1 MFIGLVE
8 NGILAVRAITTRWYI
23 ECISWYALHLCPR
36 AQGGFAV
43 DFNLSSDQK
52 KLVAAFRAFGTETFT
67 PDHVSQWCRDQ
78 GLPDDVMK
86 RFADT
91 YFKSVDKRLSSV
103 TGHTLLDQALIIEE
117 LSRCAGAT
125 LPFQNDL
132 FNLQIVDALSAAGNL
147 DPVLDEYRSTGRLMF
162 ALAIS
167 EPEGGSDVMSMK
179 TNTKT
184 LDGKIVL
191 NGRKSYVNNGEY
203 APYIVVAAIDADA
216 ENDDPYPALALWLVP
231 RNLKGIAAVPIDKIG
246 QDMLPFASLSFQDVE
261 LKPEYRISSD
271 QGDFRRLFQMLE
283 YGRVLLCASSLG
295 MAQAAMEDACAHARS
310 RKAFGVQVGRFQQ
323 IETMLTDMELRL
335 TNMRAILYR
344 AAWAV
349 DEGDPDRRLAVSLM
363 KQYIPKTAVE
373 VASDGMQ
380 ILGGLGYTESSR
392 PCRVWRDC
400 RGNQIAEGTDQIM
413 VYIAA
418 PLIAEKYRDF

>member
-1 MFIGLVE
+1 M
-8 NGILAVRAITTRWYI
+8 
-23 ECISWYALHLCPR
+23 
-36 AQGGFAV
+36 
-43 DFNLSSDQK
+43 DFNLSSEQK
-52 KLVAAFRAFGTETFT
+52 KLVASFRAFGTEVFT
-67 PDHVSQWCRDQ
+67 PDHVSQWCKDQ

-86 RFADT
+86 RFVDT
-91 YFKSVDKRLSSV
+91 YYKFADKESTSAA
-103 TGHTLLDQALIIEE
+103 GHSLLDQALIIEE

-132 FNLQIVDALSAAGNL
+132 FNLQIVDALSEAGNV
-147 DPVLDEYRSTGRLMF
+147 DSAVADYRETGRLMF

-167 EPEGGSDVMSMK
+167 EPDGGSDVMSMK
-179 TNTKT
+179 TSTRT

-216 ENDDPYPALALWLVP
+216 QTDDSYPALALWLVP

-261 LKPEYRISSD
+261 LKPEYRISAEH
-271 QGDFRRLFQMLE
+271 GDFRRLFQMLE

-335 TNMRAILYR
+335 TNMRSILYR

-349 DEGDPDRRLAVSLM
+349 DKGDSGRRLAVALM
-363 KQYIPKTAVE
+363 KRYIPETSVE
-373 VASDGMQ
+373 VASDAMQ

-392 PCRVWRDC
+392 TCRVWRDC

-418 PLIAEKYRDF
+418 PLIVEKYRDF

>member
-1 MFIGLVE
+1 M
-8 NGILAVRAITTRWYI
+8 
-23 ECISWYALHLCPR
+23 
-36 AQGGFAV
+36 
-43 DFNLSSDQK
+43 DFNLSSEQK
-52 KLVAAFRAFGTETFT
+52 KLVASFRAFGTEVFT
-67 PDHVSQWCRDQ
+67 SDHVSQWCKDQ

-86 RFADT
+86 RFVDT
-91 YFKSVDKRLSSV
+91 YYKFADKESTSAA
-103 TGHTLLDQALIIEE
+103 GHSLLDQALIIEE

-132 FNLQIVDALSAAGNL
+132 FNLQIVDALSEAGNV
-147 DPVLDEYRSTGRLMF
+147 DSAVADYRETGRLMF

-167 EPEGGSDVMSMK
+167 EPDGGSDVMSMK
-179 TNTKT
+179 TSTRT

-216 ENDDPYPALALWLVP
+216 QTEDSYPALALWLVP

-261 LKPEYRISSD
+261 LKPEYRISAEH
-271 QGDFRRLFQMLE
+271 GDFRRLFQMLE

-335 TNMRAILYR
+335 TNMRSILYR

-349 DEGDPDRRLAVSLM
+349 DKGDSERRLAVALM
-363 KQYIPKTAVE
+363 KRYIPETSVE
-373 VASDGMQ
+373 VASDAMQ

-392 PCRVWRDC
+392 TCRVWRDC

-418 PLIAEKYRDF
+418 PLIVEKYRDF

>member
-1 MFIGLVE
+1 MRWSNWLYWPAGDFAVA
-8 NGILAVRAITTRWYI
+8 GILFSRVIVRRFCTVVKG
-23 ECISWYALHLCPR
+23 ESPM
-36 AQGGFAV
+36 
-43 DFNLSSDQK
+43 DFNLSSEQK
-52 KLVAAFRAFGTETFT
+52 KLVASFRAFGTEVFT
-67 PDHVSQWCRDQ
+67 PDHVSQWCKDQ

-86 RFADT
+86 RFVDT
-91 YFKSVDKRLSSV
+91 YYKFADKESTSAA
-103 TGHTLLDQALIIEE
+103 GHSLLDQALIIEE

-132 FNLQIVDALSAAGNL
+132 FNLQIVDALSEAGNV
-147 DPVLDEYRSTGRLMF
+147 DSAVADYRERGRLMF

-167 EPEGGSDVMSMK
+167 EPDGGSDVMSMK
-179 TNTKT
+179 TSTRT

-216 ENDDPYPALALWLVP
+216 QTDDSYPALALWLVP

-261 LKPEYRISSD
+261 LKPEYRISAEH
-271 QGDFRRLFQMLE
+271 GDFRRLFQMLE

-295 MAQAAMEDACAHARS
+295 MAQAAMEDACAHACS

-335 TNMRAILYR
+335 TNMRSILYR

-349 DEGDPDRRLAVSLM
+349 DKGDSERRLAVALM
-363 KQYIPKTAVE
+363 KRYIPETSVE
-373 VASDGMQ
+373 VASDAMQ

-392 PCRVWRDC
+392 TCRVWRDC

-418 PLIAEKYRDF
+418 PLIVEKYRDF

>member
-1 MFIGLVE
+1 MRWSNWLYWPAGDFAVA
-8 NGILAVRAITTRWYI
+8 GILFSRVIVRRFCTVVKG
-23 ECISWYALHLCPR
+23 ESPM
-36 AQGGFAV
+36 
-43 DFNLSSDQK
+43 DFNLSSEQK
-52 KLVAAFRAFGTETFT
+52 KLVASFRAFGTEVFT
-67 PDHVSQWCRDQ
+67 PDHVSQWCKDQ

-86 RFADT
+86 RFVDT
-91 YFKSVDKRLSSV
+91 YYKFADKESTSAA
-103 TGHTLLDQALIIEE
+103 GHSLLDQTLIIEE

-132 FNLQIVDALSAAGNL
+132 FNLQIVDALSEAGNV
-147 DPVLDEYRSTGRLMF
+147 DYAVADYRETGRLMF

-167 EPEGGSDVMSMK
+167 EPDGGSDVMSMK
-179 TNTKT
+179 TSTRT

-216 ENDDPYPALALWLVP
+216 QTDDSYPALALWLVP

-261 LKPEYRISSD
+261 LKPEYRISAEH
-271 QGDFRRLFQMLE
+271 GDFRRLFQMLE

-295 MAQAAMEDACAHARS
+295 MAQAAMEDACAHACS

-335 TNMRAILYR
+335 TNMRSILYR

-349 DEGDPDRRLAVSLM
+349 DKGDSERRLAVALM
-363 KQYIPKTAVE
+363 KRYIPETSVE
-373 VASDGMQ
+373 VASDAMQ

-392 PCRVWRDC
+392 TCAC
-400 RGNQIAEGTDQIM
+400 GAIAVATRSLREPIKSWCISQR
-413 VYIAA
+413 
-418 PLIAEKYRDF
+418 L

>member
-1 MFIGLVE
+1 M
-8 NGILAVRAITTRWYI
+8 
-23 ECISWYALHLCPR
+23 
-36 AQGGFAV
+36 
-43 DFNLSSDQK
+43 DFNLTSEQK
-52 KLVAAFRAFGTETFT
+52 KLVASFRAFGTEVFT

-86 RFADT
+86 RFVDL
-91 YFKSVDKRLSSV
+91 YFKYADKKLSRAA
-103 TGHTLLDQALIIEE
+103 GHSLLDQALIIEE

-132 FNLQIVDALSAAGNL
+132 FNLQIVDALSEAGNV
-147 DPVLDEYRSTGRLMF
+147 DSAVSDYRETGRLMF

-167 EPEGGSDVMSMK
+167 EPDGGSDVMSMK

-184 LDGKIVL
+184 HDGKIVL

-203 APYIVVAAIDADA
+203 APYIVVAAIDSDA
-216 ENDDPYPALALWLVP
+216 ETDDAYPALALWLVP

-261 LKPEYRISSD
+261 LKPEYRISAD

-283 YGRVLLCASSLG
+283 FGRVLLCASSLG

-335 TNMRAILYR
+335 TNMRSILYR

-349 DEGDPDRRLAVSLM
+349 DKGDPERRLAVALM
-363 KQYIPKTAVE
+363 KRYIPEAAVK
-373 VASDGMQ
+373 VASDAMQ

-392 PCRVWRDC
+392 TCRVWRDC

-418 PLIAEKYRDF
+418 PLIVEKYRDF

>member
-1 MFIGLVE
+1 M
-8 NGILAVRAITTRWYI
+8 
-23 ECISWYALHLCPR
+23 
-36 AQGGFAV
+36 
-43 DFNLSSDQK
+43 DFNLSSEQK
-52 KLVAAFRAFGTETFT
+52 KLVASFRAFGTEVFT
-67 PDHVSQWCRDQ
+67 PDHVSQWCKDQ

-86 RFADT
+86 RFVDT
-91 YFKSVDKRLSSV
+91 YYKFADKESTSAA
-103 TGHTLLDQALIIEE
+103 GHSLLDQALIIEE

-132 FNLQIVDALSAAGNL
+132 FNLQIVDALSEAGNV
-147 DPVLDEYRSTGRLMF
+147 DSAVADYRETGRLMF

-167 EPEGGSDVMSMK
+167 EPDGGSDVMSMK
-179 TNTKT
+179 TSTRT

-216 ENDDPYPALALWLVP
+216 QTDDSYPALALWLVP

-261 LKPEYRISSD
+261 LKPEYRISAER
-271 QGDFRRLFQMLE
+271 GDFRRLFQMLE

-335 TNMRAILYR
+335 TNMRSILYR

-349 DEGDPDRRLAVSLM
+349 DKGDSERRLAVALM
-363 KQYIPKTAVE
+363 KRYIPETAVE
-373 VASDGMQ
+373 VASDAMQ

-392 PCRVWRDC
+392 TCRVWRDC

-418 PLIAEKYRDF
+418 PLIVEKYRDF

>member
-1 MFIGLVE
+1 MRWSNWLYWPAGDFAVA
-8 NGILAVRAITTRWYI
+8 GILFSRVIVRRFCTVVKG
-23 ECISWYALHLCPR
+23 ESPM
-36 AQGGFAV
+36 
-43 DFNLSSDQK
+43 DFNLSSEQK
-52 KLVAAFRAFGTETFT
+52 KLVASFRAFGTEVFT
-67 PDHVSQWCRDQ
+67 PDHVSQWCKDQ

-86 RFADT
+86 RFVDT
-91 YFKSVDKRLSSV
+91 YYKFADKESTSAAS
-103 TGHTLLDQALIIEE
+103 HSLLDQALIIEE

-132 FNLQIVDALSAAGNL
+132 FNLQIVDALSEAGNV
-147 DPVLDEYRSTGRLMF
+147 DSAVADYRETGRLMF

-167 EPEGGSDVMSMK
+167 EPDGGSDVMSMK
-179 TNTKT
+179 TSTRT

-216 ENDDPYPALALWLVP
+216 QTDDSYPALALWLVP

-261 LKPEYRISSD
+261 LKPEYRISAEH
-271 QGDFRRLFQMLE
+271 GDFRRLFQMLE

-335 TNMRAILYR
+335 TNMRSILYR

-349 DEGDPDRRLAVSLM
+349 DKGDSERRLAVALM
-363 KQYIPKTAVE
+363 KRYIPETSVE
-373 VASDGMQ
+373 VASDAMQ

-392 PCRVWRDC
+392 TCRVWRDC

-418 PLIAEKYRDF
+418 PLIVEKYRDF

>member
-1 MFIGLVE
+1 
-8 NGILAVRAITTRWYI
+8 
-23 ECISWYALHLCPR
+23 
-36 AQGGFAV
+36 
-43 DFNLSSDQK
+43 
-52 KLVAAFRAFGTETFT
+52 
-67 PDHVSQWCRDQ
+67 
-78 GLPDDVMK
+78 MK

-103 TGHTLLDQALIIEE
+103 AGHTLLDQALIIEE

-132 FNLQIVDALSAAGNL
+132 FNLQIVDALSAAGIL

-363 KQYIPKTAVE
+363 KRYIPKTAVE

-392 PCRVWRDC
+392 TCRVWRDC

>member
-1 MFIGLVE
+1 MRWSNWLYWPAGDFAVA
-8 NGILAVRAITTRWYI
+8 GILFSRVIVRRFCTVVKG
-23 ECISWYALHLCPR
+23 ESPM
-36 AQGGFAV
+36 
-43 DFNLSSDQK
+43 DFNLSSEQK
-52 KLVAAFRAFGTETFT
+52 KLVASFRAFGTEVFT
-67 PDHVSQWCRDQ
+67 PDHVSQWCKDQ

-86 RFADT
+86 RFVDT
-91 YFKSVDKRLSSV
+91 YYKFADKESTSAA
-103 TGHTLLDQALIIEE
+103 GHSLLDQALIIEE

-132 FNLQIVDALSAAGNL
+132 FNLQIVDALSEAGNV
-147 DPVLDEYRSTGRLMF
+147 DSAVADYRETGRLMF

-167 EPEGGSDVMSMK
+167 EPDGGSDVMSMK
-179 TNTKT
+179 TSTRT

-216 ENDDPYPALALWLVP
+216 QTDDSYPALALWLVP

-261 LKPEYRISSD
+261 LKPEYRISAEH
-271 QGDFRRLFQMLE
+271 GDFRRLFQMLE

-295 MAQAAMEDACAHARS
+295 MAQAAMEDAAAHARS

-335 TNMRAILYR
+335 TNMRSILYR

-349 DEGDPDRRLAVSLM
+349 DKGDSERRLAVALM
-363 KQYIPKTAVE
+363 KRYIPETSVE
-373 VASDGMQ
+373 VASDAMQ

-392 PCRVWRDC
+392 TCRVWRDC

-418 PLIAEKYRDF
+418 PLIVEKYRDF

>member
-1 MFIGLVE
+1 M
-8 NGILAVRAITTRWYI
+8 
-23 ECISWYALHLCPR
+23 
-36 AQGGFAV
+36 
-43 DFNLSSDQK
+43 DFNLSSEQK
-52 KLVAAFRAFGTETFT
+52 KLVASFRAFGTEVFT
-67 PDHVSQWCRDQ
+67 PDHVSQWCKDQ

-86 RFADT
+86 RFVDT
-91 YFKSVDKRLSSV
+91 YYKFADKESTSAA
-103 TGHTLLDQALIIEE
+103 GHSLLDQALIIEE

-132 FNLQIVDALSAAGNL
+132 FNLQIVDALSEAGNV
-147 DPVLDEYRSTGRLMF
+147 DSAVADYRETGRLMF

-167 EPEGGSDVMSMK
+167 EPDGGSDVMSMK
-179 TNTKT
+179 TSTRT

-216 ENDDPYPALALWLVP
+216 QTDDSYPALALWLVP

-261 LKPEYRISSD
+261 LKPEYRISAEH
-271 QGDFRRLFQMLE
+271 GDFRRLFQMLE

-335 TNMRAILYR
+335 TNMRLILYR

-349 DEGDPDRRLAVSLM
+349 DKGDSERRLAVALM
-363 KQYIPKTAVE
+363 KRYIPETSVE
-373 VASDGMQ
+373 VASDAMQ

-392 PCRVWRDC
+392 TCRVWRDC

-418 PLIAEKYRDF
+418 PLIVEKYRDF

>member
-1 MFIGLVE
+1 MRWSNWLYWPAGDFAVA
-8 NGILAVRAITTRWYI
+8 GILFSRVIVRRFCTVVKG
-23 ECISWYALHLCPR
+23 ESPM
-36 AQGGFAV
+36 
-43 DFNLSSDQK
+43 DFNLSSEQK
-52 KLVAAFRAFGTETFT
+52 KLVASFRAFGTEVFT
-67 PDHVSQWCRDQ
+67 PDHVSQWCKDQ

-86 RFADT
+86 RFVDT
-91 YFKSVDKRLSSV
+91 YYKFADKESTSAA
-103 TGHTLLDQALIIEE
+103 GHSLLDQALIIEE

-132 FNLQIVDALSAAGNL
+132 FNLQIVDALSEAGNV
-147 DPVLDEYRSTGRLMF
+147 DSAVADYRETGRLMF

-167 EPEGGSDVMSMK
+167 EPDGGSDVMSMK
-179 TNTKT
+179 TSTRT

-216 ENDDPYPALALWLVP
+216 QTDDSYPALALWLVP
-231 RNLKGIAAVPIDKIG
+231 RDLKGIAAVPIDKIG

-261 LKPEYRISSD
+261 LKPEYRISAEH
-271 QGDFRRLFQMLE
+271 GDFRRLFQMLE

-335 TNMRAILYR
+335 TNMRSILYR

-349 DEGDPDRRLAVSLM
+349 DKGDSERRLAVALM
-363 KQYIPKTAVE
+363 KRYIPETSVE
-373 VASDGMQ
+373 VASDAMQ

-392 PCRVWRDC
+392 TCRVWRDC

-418 PLIAEKYRDF
+418 PLIVEKYRDF

>member
-1 MFIGLVE
+1 MRWSNWLYWPAGDFTVA
-8 NGILAVRAITTRWYI
+8 GILFSRVIVRRFCTVVKG
-23 ECISWYALHLCPR
+23 ESPM
-36 AQGGFAV
+36 
-43 DFNLSSDQK
+43 DFNLSSEQK
-52 KLVAAFRAFGTETFT
+52 KLVASFRAFGTEVFT
-67 PDHVSQWCRDQ
+67 PDHVSQWCKDQ

-86 RFADT
+86 RFVDT
-91 YFKSVDKRLSSV
+91 YYKFADKESTSAA
-103 TGHTLLDQALIIEE
+103 GHSLLDQALIIEE

-132 FNLQIVDALSAAGNL
+132 FNLQIVDALSEAGNV
-147 DPVLDEYRSTGRLMF
+147 DSAVADYRETGRLMF

-167 EPEGGSDVMSMK
+167 EPDGGSDVMSMK
-179 TNTKT
+179 TSTRT

-216 ENDDPYPALALWLVP
+216 QTDDSYPALALWLVP

-261 LKPEYRISSD
+261 LKPEYRISAEH
-271 QGDFRRLFQMLE
+271 GDFRRLFQMLE
-283 YGRVLLCASSLG
+283 YGRVFLCASSLG

-335 TNMRAILYR
+335 TNMRSILYR

-349 DEGDPDRRLAVSLM
+349 DKGDSERRLAVALM
-363 KQYIPKTAVE
+363 KRYIPETSVE
-373 VASDGMQ
+373 VASDAMQ

-392 PCRVWRDC
+392 TCRVWRDC

-418 PLIAEKYRDF
+418 PLIVEKYRDF

>member
-1 MFIGLVE
+1 M
-8 NGILAVRAITTRWYI
+8 
-23 ECISWYALHLCPR
+23 
-36 AQGGFAV
+36 
-43 DFNLSSDQK
+43 DFNLSSEQK
-52 KLVAAFRAFGTETFT
+52 KFVASFRAFGTEVFT
-67 PDHVSQWCRDQ
+67 PDHVSQWCKDQ

-86 RFADT
+86 RFVDT
-91 YFKSVDKRLSSV
+91 YYKFADKESTSAA
-103 TGHTLLDQALIIEE
+103 GHSLLDQALIIEE

-132 FNLQIVDALSAAGNL
+132 FNLQIVDALSEAGNV
-147 DPVLDEYRSTGRLMF
+147 DSAVADYRETGRLMF

-167 EPEGGSDVMSMK
+167 EPDGGSDVMSMK
-179 TNTKT
+179 TSTRT

-216 ENDDPYPALALWLVP
+216 QTDDSYPALALWLVP

-261 LKPEYRISSD
+261 LKPEYRISAEH
-271 QGDFRRLFQMLE
+271 GDFRRLFQMLE

-335 TNMRAILYR
+335 TNMRSILYR

-349 DEGDPDRRLAVSLM
+349 DKGDSERRLAVALM
-363 KQYIPKTAVE
+363 KRYIPETSVE
-373 VASDGMQ
+373 VASDAMQ

-392 PCRVWRDC
+392 TCRVWRDC

-418 PLIAEKYRDF
+418 PLIVEKYRDF

>member
-1 MFIGLVE
+1 MRWSNWLYWPAGDFTVA
-8 NGILAVRAITTRWYI
+8 GILFSRVIVRRFCTVVKG
-23 ECISWYALHLCPR
+23 ESPM
-36 AQGGFAV
+36 
-43 DFNLSSDQK
+43 DFNLSSEQK
-52 KLVAAFRAFGTETFT
+52 KLVASFRAFGTEVFT
-67 PDHVSQWCRDQ
+67 PDHVSQWCKDQ

-86 RFADT
+86 RFVDT
-91 YFKSVDKRLSSV
+91 YYKFTDKESTSAA
-103 TGHTLLDQALIIEE
+103 GHSLLDQALIIEE

-125 LPFQNDL
+125 LPFQHDL
-132 FNLQIVDALSAAGNL
+132 FNLQIVDALSEAGNV
-147 DPVLDEYRSTGRLMF
+147 DSAVADYRETGRLMF

-167 EPEGGSDVMSMK
+167 EPDGGSDVMSMK
-179 TNTKT
+179 TSTRT

-216 ENDDPYPALALWLVP
+216 QTDDSYPALALWLVP

-261 LKPEYRISSD
+261 LKPEYRISAEH
-271 QGDFRRLFQMLE
+271 GDFRRLFQMLE

-335 TNMRAILYR
+335 TNMRSILYR

-349 DEGDPDRRLAVSLM
+349 DKGDSERRLAVALM
-363 KQYIPKTAVE
+363 KRYIPETSVE
-373 VASDGMQ
+373 VASDAMQ

-392 PCRVWRDC
+392 TCRVWRDC

-418 PLIAEKYRDF
+418 PLIVEKYRDF

>member
-1 MFIGLVE
+1 MRWSNWLYWPAGDFAVA
-8 NGILAVRAITTRWYI
+8 GILFSRVIVRRFCTVVKG
-23 ECISWYALHLCPR
+23 ESPM
-36 AQGGFAV
+36 
-43 DFNLSSDQK
+43 DFNLSSEQK
-52 KLVAAFRAFGTETFT
+52 KLVASFRAFGTEVFT
-67 PDHVSQWCRDQ
+67 PDHVSQWCKDQ

-86 RFADT
+86 RFVDT
-91 YFKSVDKRLSSV
+91 YYKFADKESTSAA
-103 TGHTLLDQALIIEE
+103 GHSLLDQALIIEE

-132 FNLQIVDALSAAGNL
+132 FNLQIVDALSEAGNV
-147 DPVLDEYRSTGRLMF
+147 DSAVADYRDTGRLMF

-167 EPEGGSDVMSMK
+167 EPDGGSDVMSMK
-179 TNTKT
+179 TSTRT

-216 ENDDPYPALALWLVP
+216 QTDDSYPALALWLVP

-261 LKPEYRISSD
+261 LKPEYRISAEH
-271 QGDFRRLFQMLE
+271 GDFRRLFQMLE

-335 TNMRAILYR
+335 TNMRSILYR

-349 DEGDPDRRLAVSLM
+349 DKGDSERRLVVALM
-363 KQYIPKTAVE
+363 KRYIPETSVE
-373 VASDGMQ
+373 VASDAMQ

-392 PCRVWRDC
+392 TCRVWRDC

-418 PLIAEKYRDF
+418 PLIVEKYRDF

>member
-1 MFIGLVE
+1 M
-8 NGILAVRAITTRWYI
+8 
-23 ECISWYALHLCPR
+23 
-36 AQGGFAV
+36 
-43 DFNLSSDQK
+43 DFNLSSEQK
-52 KLVAAFRAFGTETFT
+52 KLVASFRAFGTEVFT
-67 PDHVSQWCRDQ
+67 PDHVSQWCKDQ

-86 RFADT
+86 RFVDT
-91 YFKSVDKRLSSV
+91 YYKFADKESTSAAD
-103 TGHTLLDQALIIEE
+103 HSLLDQALIIEE

-132 FNLQIVDALSAAGNL
+132 FNLQIVDALSEAGNV
-147 DPVLDEYRSTGRLMF
+147 DSAVADYRETGRLMF

-167 EPEGGSDVMSMK
+167 EPDGGSDVMSMK
-179 TNTKT
+179 TSTRT

-216 ENDDPYPALALWLVP
+216 QTDDSYPALALWLVP

-261 LKPEYRISSD
+261 LKPEYRISAEH
-271 QGDFRRLFQMLE
+271 GDFRRLFQMLE

-295 MAQAAMEDACAHARS
+295 MAQAAMEDACAHACS

-335 TNMRAILYR
+335 TNMRSILYR

-349 DEGDPDRRLAVSLM
+349 DKGDSERRLAVALM
-363 KQYIPKTAVE
+363 KRYIPETSVE
-373 VASDGMQ
+373 VASDAMQ

-392 PCRVWRDC
+392 TCRVWRDC

-418 PLIAEKYRDF
+418 PLIVEKYRDF

>member
-1 MFIGLVE
+1 MRWSNWLYWPAGDFAVA
-8 NGILAVRAITTRWYI
+8 GILFSRVIVRRFCTVVKG
-23 ECISWYALHLCPR
+23 ESPM
-36 AQGGFAV
+36 
-43 DFNLSSDQK
+43 DFNLSSEQK
-52 KLVAAFRAFGTETFT
+52 KLVASFRAFGTEVFT
-67 PDHVSQWCRDQ
+67 PDHVSQWCKDQ

-86 RFADT
+86 RFVDT
-91 YFKSVDKRLSSV
+91 YYKFADKESTSAA
-103 TGHTLLDQALIIEE
+103 GHSLLDQALIIEE

-132 FNLQIVDALSAAGNL
+132 FNLQIVDALSEAGNV
-147 DPVLDEYRSTGRLMF
+147 DSAVADYRETGRLMF

-167 EPEGGSDVMSMK
+167 EPDGGSDVMSMK
-179 TNTKT
+179 TSTRT

-216 ENDDPYPALALWLVP
+216 QTDDSYPALALWLVP

-261 LKPEYRISSD
+261 LKPEYRISAEH
-271 QGDFRRLFQMLE
+271 GDFRRLFQMLE

-295 MAQAAMEDACAHARS
+295 MAQAAMEDACAHACS

-335 TNMRAILYR
+335 TNMRSILYR

-349 DEGDPDRRLAVSLM
+349 DKGDSERRLAVALM
-363 KQYIPKTAVE
+363 KRYIPETSVE
-373 VASDGMQ
+373 VASDAMQ

-392 PCRVWRDC
+392 TCRVWRDC

-418 PLIAEKYRDF
+418 PLIVEKYRDF

>member
-1 MFIGLVE
+1 MRWSNWLYWPAGDFAVA
-8 NGILAVRAITTRWYI
+8 GILFSRVIVRRFCTVVKG
-23 ECISWYALHLCPR
+23 ESPM
-36 AQGGFAV
+36 
-43 DFNLSSDQK
+43 DFNLSSEQK
-52 KLVAAFRAFGTETFT
+52 KLVASFRAFGTEVFT
-67 PDHVSQWCRDQ
+67 PDHVSQWCKDQ

-86 RFADT
+86 RFVDT
-91 YFKSVDKRLSSV
+91 YYKFADKESTSAA
-103 TGHTLLDQALIIEE
+103 GHSLLNQALIIEE

-132 FNLQIVDALSAAGNL
+132 FNLQIVDALSEAGNV
-147 DPVLDEYRSTGRLMF
+147 DSAVADYRETGRLMF

-167 EPEGGSDVMSMK
+167 EPDGGSDVMSMK
-179 TNTKT
+179 TSTRT

-216 ENDDPYPALALWLVP
+216 QTDDSYPALALWLVP

-261 LKPEYRISSD
+261 LKPEYRISAEH
-271 QGDFRRLFQMLE
+271 GDFRRLFQMLE

-335 TNMRAILYR
+335 TNMRSILYR

-349 DEGDPDRRLAVSLM
+349 DKGDSERRLAVALM
-363 KQYIPKTAVE
+363 KRYIPETSVE
-373 VASDGMQ
+373 VASDAMQ

-392 PCRVWRDC
+392 TCRVWRDC

-418 PLIAEKYRDF
+418 PLIVEKYRDF

>member
-1 MFIGLVE
+1 M
-8 NGILAVRAITTRWYI
+8 
-23 ECISWYALHLCPR
+23 
-36 AQGGFAV
+36 
-43 DFNLSSDQK
+43 DFNLSSEQK
-52 KLVAAFRAFGTETFT
+52 KLVASFRAFGTEVFT
-67 PDHVSQWCRDQ
+67 PDHVSQWCKDQ

-86 RFADT
+86 RFVDT
-91 YFKSVDKRLSSV
+91 YYKFADKESTSA
-103 TGHTLLDQALIIEE
+103 TGHSLLDQALIIEE

-132 FNLQIVDALSAAGNL
+132 FNLQIVDALSEAGNV
-147 DPVLDEYRSTGRLMF
+147 DSAVADYRETGRLMF

-167 EPEGGSDVMSMK
+167 EPDGGSDVMSMK
-179 TNTKT
+179 TSTRT

-216 ENDDPYPALALWLVP
+216 QTDDSYPALALWLVP

-261 LKPEYRISSD
+261 LKPEYRISAEH
-271 QGDFRRLFQMLE
+271 GDFRRLFQMLE

-335 TNMRAILYR
+335 TNMRSILYR

-349 DEGDPDRRLAVSLM
+349 DKGDSERRLAVALM
-363 KQYIPKTAVE
+363 KRYIPETSVE
-373 VASDGMQ
+373 VASDAMQ

-392 PCRVWRDC
+392 TCRVWRDC

-418 PLIAEKYRDF
+418 PLIVEKYRDF